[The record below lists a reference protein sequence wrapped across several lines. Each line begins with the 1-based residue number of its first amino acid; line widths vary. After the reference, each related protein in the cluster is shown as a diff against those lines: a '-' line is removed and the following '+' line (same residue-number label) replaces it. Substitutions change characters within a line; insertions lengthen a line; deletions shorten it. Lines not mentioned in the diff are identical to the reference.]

1 MGQFQERWNG
11 SPMSHTVPGLV
22 KTETISGS
30 SARVAAWRPGG
41 GEPSAWLTM
50 LEGGEVD
57 GGIQP

>member
-1 MGQFQERWNG
+1 
-11 SPMSHTVPGLV
+11 MSHMVPGLV
-22 KTETISGS
+22 KMETTSGP

-41 GEPSAWLTM
+41 GEPSAWLKM